1 MENNEIPNENIQ
13 NDNMISTD
21 TTTPVEAQADQVSDE
36 TPAVEQ
42 PQTEQPVE
50 QETTEEVPQE
60 QTEEPK
66 KESKDKK
73 EEPVLKQPKNRSAFN
88 GQEEIILSLNEEK
101 ENSPLG
107 PLLLIVALIGVV
119 FLLPFISKKIEI
131 RGINAEAPI
140 ETPQQPTNPEEDE
153 FYYFDRSSTR
163 AKIGNLEITN
173 LVKSFEED
181 EYRLSFTLNNVGEKS
196 YDYSKKYYIVMYK
209 DDKVVY
215 RALIHSYDG
224 LGALSAT
231 TLSLRISKA
240 AFNNTN
246 KFKLAEIPNVS
257 YPSVRTTSVEGEYDV
272 LTCTYNYNTIKYYLI
287 NNELYKI
294 YDEYN
299 ESKAQNEYYEKHR
312 NQYQKDS
319 NKYKNDAKLSS
330 VFVETEEDFRMIND
344 IDLSKVSDA
353 SMVQLRT
360 YRFFRYKENIK
371 TISFEMEAQGYT
383 CG

>member
-1 MENNEIPNENIQ
+1 MENNEIQNENIQ

-21 TTTPVEAQADQVSDE
+21 STPPVEAQENQVPEETSDK
-36 TPAVEQ
+36 AEQ
-42 PQTEQPVE
+42 ASSEQ
-50 QETTEEVPQE
+50 TTEEKAK
-60 QTEEPK
+60 EE
-66 KESKDKK
+66 K
-73 EEPVLKQPKNRSAFN
+73 EEPILKQPKNKDAFN
-88 GQEEIILSLNEEK
+88 GEEEIIFKLNEEK
-101 ENSPLG
+101 DNNPLA
-107 PLLLIVALIGVV
+107 PILLIVALIVV
-119 FLLPFISKKIEI
+119 VILLPFISKKVEI
-131 RGINAEAPI
+131 RGINSETPV
-140 ETPQQPTNPEEDE
+140 ETPQQPTNQEEDE
-153 FYYFDRSSTR
+153 FFYFDRSSTR

-173 LVKSFEED
+173 IVKSFEEN

-209 DDKVVY
+209 DDKVVH

-231 TLSLRISKA
+231 TLSLRITKS

-246 KFKLAEIPNVS
+246 KFKLAEIPTVS
-257 YPSVRTTSVEGEYDV
+257 YPSVRTSITEGDYDV
-272 LTCTYNYNTIKYYLI
+272 LTCTYNYNTIKYYFI

-294 YDEYN
+294 HDEYN
-299 ESKAQNEYYEKHR
+299 ESKANNEYYEKHR
-312 NQYQKDS
+312 NQYEKDFQKYQ
-319 NKYKNDAKLSS
+319 NVAKLPS
-330 VFVETEEDFRMIND
+330 VFVETEEDFRMVND
-344 IDLSKVSDA
+344 LDLSQVADA

>member
-1 MENNEIPNENIQ
+1 MENNEIQNENIQ

-21 TTTPVEAQADQVSDE
+21 STPPVETQENQVTEEASDKVE
-36 TPAVEQ
+36 KTSEEQ
-42 PQTEQPVE
+42 PTE
-50 QETTEEVPQE
+50 
-60 QTEEPK
+60 
-66 KESKDKK
+66 KDKVEK
-73 EEPVLKQPKNRSAFN
+73 EEPILKQPKNRAAFN
-88 GQEEIILSLNEEK
+88 GEEEIIFKLNEEK
-101 ENSPLG
+101 DANPLV
-107 PLLLIVALIGVV
+107 PILLIAVLIVV
-119 FLLPFISKKIEI
+119 VLLLPFISKKIEI
-131 RGINAEAPI
+131 RGINTEPSV
-140 ETPQQPTNPEEDE
+140 ETPQQPTNQEEDE
-153 FYYFDRSSTR
+153 FFYFDRSSTR
-163 AKIGNLEITN
+163 AKIGNLELTN
-173 LVKSFEED
+173 LVKSFEEN

-209 DDKVVY
+209 DEKVVY

-231 TLSLRISKA
+231 TLSLRITKS

-246 KFKLAEIPNVS
+246 KFKLVEIPAAS
-257 YPSVRTTSVEGEYDV
+257 YPSVRTSSVEGNYDV

-299 ESKAQNEYYEKHR
+299 ESKANNEYYEKHR
-312 NQYQKDS
+312 NQYEQDSQKYQ
-319 NKYKNDAKLSS
+319 NVAKLPS

-344 IDLSKVSDA
+344 IDLSQVADA
-353 SMVQLRT
+353 TMVQLRT